1 MQVFVE
7 GLPELFAPF
16 GSLCLVK
23 AELLC
28 AQDDRWVL
36 LTHGNSHGDDDGDD
50 DDDNTFYG
58 SYRELCPS
66 HATVL
71 RWGGG
76 NEG

>member
-28 AQDDRWVL
+28 AQEDRCVL
-36 LTHGNSHGDDDGDD
+36 MAAVMMMVVAIRIVSLHNVRVHESIEYWKGV
-50 DDDNTFYG
+50 
-58 SYRELCPS
+58 REAGP
-66 HATVL
+66 
-71 RWGGG
+71 
-76 NEG
+76 EGLG